1 MRLRGS
7 ALRVLLALL
16 LVFTQQ
22 QLVLHEL
29 GHAFEQ
35 LAHQTERQHPADRV
49 CHTCLAFAGVH
60 HAAQG
65 GAALPPLAPQRFGRP
80 VDEPFTSSPSTF
92 SAAYLSRAPP
102 AES

>member
-7 ALRVLLALL
+7 ALRLLLALL

-29 GHAFEQ
+29 GHAFDR
-35 LAHQTERQHPADRV
+35 LAHQTERPQPADHV
-49 CHTCLAFAGVH
+49 CNVCVAFAGVH

-65 GAALPPLAPQRFGRP
+65 GPVLPPLAPQRFARP
-80 VDEPFTSSPSTF
+80 ADVRFVSSPSTF
-92 SAAYLSRAPP
+92 AAAYLSRAPP

>member
-1 MRLRGS
+1 MPLRGF
-7 ALRVLLALL
+7 ALRLLLAVL

-29 GHAFEQ
+29 GHAFDR
-35 LAHQTERQHPADRV
+35 LAHQTERQQPTDQV
-49 CHTCLAFAGVH
+49 CNVCVAFAGIH

-65 GAALPPLAPQRFGRP
+65 SAALPVLPPQRFARP
-80 VDEPFTSSPSTF
+80 AGVRFASSRSTF
-92 SAAYLSRAPP
+92 TAAYLSRAPP